1 MYNIVLSMY
10 SRTFGSHNEN
20 SLIDAEAIITA
31 VSDYFPVNPGNP
43 TMGIQV
49 FWIAPGRIAR
59 GSGPRFPEG

>member
-49 FWIAPGRIAR
+49 F
-59 GSGPRFPEG
+59 